1 MGGVQVKSEIGPLK
15 QVLMHRPGEETQQYP
30 HGDFLQVFYLR
41 PAHTEFDLAKAQA
54 EHDRLTT
61 LLSDEGVEV
70 LHVQDLLVEAIDS
83 TEQARTELTEAYVK
97 DGRIEGIELTEG
109 VKEHLAKAI
118 TSEQFVK
125 HLFEGVRYGDI
136 DLLAS
141 DRQSLATLTGSSF
154 DADTFLINPINAA
167 FFTRD
172 PMSVVGKGITLNHMY
187 WQDRNQEVN
196 VLEAVARHHPRFASA
211 PSWFDHRCSFHLEGG
226 DLVNLDAH
234 TLAVGLSSRT
244 EAAAIDVLA
253 RRLLWEADESEITS
267 IYAFDVPQIGNR
279 LHLDTCISRIDYDTF
294 VVDPALA
301 QNPTVFKMSRG
312 RKEGS
317 VSIKELSGDL
327 RSMFKQA
334 LDIGPIR
341 LMDLDSGA
349 SNRIEFER
357 DNGATSMLC
366 LAPGNLCVCEEN
378 VTANNLLDK
387 AGMTLHPVSI
397 QEMTAGFGG
406 PTSLCLPL
414 WRENV

>member
-1 MGGVQVKSEIGPLK
+1 M
-15 QVLMHRPGEETQQYP
+15 
-30 HGDFLQVFYLR
+30 
-41 PAHTEFDLAKAQA
+41 
-54 EHDRLTT
+54 
-61 LLSDEGVEV
+61 
-70 LHVQDLLVEAIDS
+70 
-83 TEQARTELTEAYVK
+83 
-97 DGRIEGIELTEG
+97 
-109 VKEHLAKAI
+109 
-118 TSEQFVK
+118 
-125 HLFEGVRYGDI
+125 
-136 DLLAS
+136 
-141 DRQSLATLTGSSF
+141 ATLTGSSF

-196 VLEAVARHHPRFASA
+196 VLEAVARHHPCFASA

-327 RSMFKQA
+327 RSMLKQA

-349 SNRIEFER
+349 SNRIELER

-366 LAPGNLCVCEEN
+366 LAPGTC
-378 VTANNLLDK
+378 ASAK
-387 AGMTLHPVSI
+387 R
-397 QEMTAGFGG
+397 
-406 PTSLCLPL
+406 TSRRTTYWTRPA
-414 WRENV
+414 

>member
-1 MGGVQVKSEIGPLK
+1 M
-15 QVLMHRPGEETQQYP
+15 
-30 HGDFLQVFYLR
+30 
-41 PAHTEFDLAKAQA
+41 
-54 EHDRLTT
+54 
-61 LLSDEGVEV
+61 
-70 LHVQDLLVEAIDS
+70 
-83 TEQARTELTEAYVK
+83 
-97 DGRIEGIELTEG
+97 
-109 VKEHLAKAI
+109 
-118 TSEQFVK
+118 
-125 HLFEGVRYGDI
+125 
-136 DLLAS
+136 
-141 DRQSLATLTGSSF
+141 
-154 DADTFLINPINAA
+154 
-167 FFTRD
+167 
-172 PMSVVGKGITLNHMY
+172 
-187 WQDRNQEVN
+187 
-196 VLEAVARHHPRFASA
+196 
-211 PSWFDHRCSFHLEGG
+211 
-226 DLVNLDAH
+226 
-234 TLAVGLSSRT
+234 GLSSRT